1 MGGMARILR
10 QGIDSAR
17 FSSDS
22 ACCRITIIMENHGC
36 SLPELAIETLAQHS
50 AIAQPIRHPAGRSAA
65 HSAAL
70 ARLRMNTRRAGWV
83 AATSAAGAGSG
94 AATGAGA
101 AGTGAGL
108 RPSPKSLAIFERMA
122 A

>member
-1 MGGMARILR
+1 MYLM
-10 QGIDSAR
+10 DNY
-17 FSSDS
+17 
-22 ACCRITIIMENHGC
+22 ACISQADPTQ
-36 SLPELAIETLAQHS
+36 TLAQHS
-50 AIAQPIRHPAGRSAA
+50 AIAQPICHPTGRSAA
-65 HSAAL
+65 HSTAL
-70 ARLRMNTRRAGWV
+70 ARLRMNTRRAGFPT
-83 AATSAAGAGSG
+83 ATSAAGAGSG